1 MPGGPGYTPGDRSLA
16 GPSDAHP
23 GVTDL
28 EEPPLIRPLP
38 PVDRGPGA
46 PRDVE
51 VRVLPVPE
59 ALVTV
64 RTVAGDL
71 AARAE
76 FPLDTVDDLRLA
88 VDEACTCLAAL
99 ARPETKLTVTFT
111 VDDDRITMTASVRTL
126 GPTTLPTDSF
136 AWRVLSVLADDVRV
150 LAEAPSSTGDAHRL
164 ALRVI
169 VDRTT
174 DVPLDDVLPDTGTAE
189 PAASGAA
196 VALFADHRPA
206 GP

>member
-1 MPGGPGYTPGDRSLA
+1 
-16 GPSDAHP
+16 
-23 GVTDL
+23 
-28 EEPPLIRPLP
+28 LIRPQP
-38 PVDRGPGA
+38 PEDRAPGA

-76 FPLDTVDDLRLA
+76 FPLDSVDDLRLA

-99 ARPETKLTVTFT
+99 ARPGTKLTVTFA
-111 VDDDRITMTASVRTL
+111 VDEQRITMTASVLTT
-126 GPTTLPTDSF
+126 GPTTLPTDTF

-150 LAEAPSSTGDAHRL
+150 LAEAPSSVGEAHRL

-169 VDRTT
+169 VERTT
-174 DVPLDDVLPDTGTAE
+174 NVPLEDVLPDTGTAE
-189 PAASGAA
+189 PLGETAA
-196 VALFADHRPA
+196 VALLADRRPRSA
-206 GP
+206 RP

>member
-1 MPGGPGYTPGDRSLA
+1 M
-16 GPSDAHP
+16 
-23 GVTDL
+23 
-28 EEPPLIRPLP
+28 IRPQP
-38 PVDRGPGA
+38 PDDRGPGA

-51 VRVLPVPE
+51 VRVLPAPE

-99 ARPETKLTVTFT
+99 ARSGTKLTVTFT
-111 VDDDRITMTASVRTL
+111 VDDDRITMTASVLTT
-126 GPTTLPTDSF
+126 GPTTLPTDTF

-150 LAEAPSSTGDAHRL
+150 LAEAPSASGGTHRL

-169 VDRTT
+169 VERTT
-174 DVPLDDVLPDTGTAE
+174 AVPLADVLPDTGTAE
-189 PAASGAA
+189 PVGDGAA
-196 VALFADHRPA
+196 VALLAERRSGSASP
-206 GP
+206 

>member
-1 MPGGPGYTPGDRSLA
+1 
-16 GPSDAHP
+16 
-23 GVTDL
+23 
-28 EEPPLIRPLP
+28 LIRPQP
-38 PVDRGPGA
+38 PEDRAPGA

-51 VRVLPVPE
+51 VRVVPVPE

-76 FPLDTVDDLRLA
+76 FPLDSVDDLRLA

-99 ARPETKLTVTFT
+99 ARPGTKLTVTFA
-111 VDDDRITMTASVRTL
+111 VDDERITMTASVLTT
-126 GPTTLPTDSF
+126 GPTTLPTDTF

-150 LAEAPSSTGDAHRL
+150 LAEAPSSAGEAHRL

-169 VDRTT
+169 VERTT
-174 DVPLDDVLPDTGTAE
+174 EVPLEDVLPDTGAAE
-189 PAASGAA
+189 PAGEPAA
-196 VALFADHRPA
+196 VALLADRRSRSA

>member
-1 MPGGPGYTPGDRSLA
+1 M
-16 GPSDAHP
+16 
-23 GVTDL
+23 
-28 EEPPLIRPLP
+28 IRPLP
-38 PVDRGPGA
+38 PEDRGPGA

-71 AARAE
+71 AARSE

-99 ARPETKLTVTFT
+99 ARPGTKLTVTFA
-111 VDDDRITMTASVRTL
+111 VEDDRITMTASVLTTE
-126 GPTTLPTDSF
+126 PTALPTDTF
-136 AWRVLSVLADDVRV
+136 AWRVLTVLADDVRV
-150 LAEAPSSTGDAHRL
+150 LAEAPPASGGAHRL
-164 ALRVI
+164 ALRMI
-169 VDRTT
+169 VERTT
-174 DVPLDDVLPDTGTAE
+174 DLPLEDVLPDTDTETASAEPGGTAV
-189 PAASGAA
+189 AVLTDRRSGS
-196 VALFADHRPA
+196 A

>member
-1 MPGGPGYTPGDRSLA
+1 M
-16 GPSDAHP
+16 
-23 GVTDL
+23 
-28 EEPPLIRPLP
+28 
-38 PVDRGPGA
+38 
-46 PRDVE
+46 
-51 VRVLPVPE
+51 RVVPVPE

-76 FPLDTVDDLRLA
+76 FTLDSVDDLRLA

-99 ARPETKLTVTFT
+99 ARPGTKLTVTFA
-111 VDDDRITMTASVRTL
+111 VEDDRIAMTASVLTT
-126 GPTTLPTDSF
+126 GPTTLPTDTF

-150 LAEAPSSTGDAHRL
+150 LAEAPSTAGEAHRL

-169 VDRTT
+169 MERRSHVRFE
-174 DVPLDDVLPDTGTAE
+174 DVLPDTGSAE
-189 PAASGAA
+189 PGDTAA
-196 VALFADHRPA
+196 VALLADRRPRSA